1 MGGEGLFSLRQLG
14 VTSCSSALGRVGPQL
29 RSSVRGGFPCTPQ
42 VIEGVDPGVVPIGE
56 ADRERVVTDEGDL
69 FRKEICGHGRWVVHS
84 ASGQFVNAV
93 SARTEGSQL
102 YCAKSR
108 LDVVSPLNHEDSR
121 VALCDDTGRAAS
133 AHGAQLSRMNMEMVG
148 GTGLEPVTP

>member
-1 MGGEGLFSLRQLG
+1 M
-14 VTSCSSALGRVGPQL
+14 TSCSSALGRVRPQL

-42 VIEGVDPGVVPIGE
+42 VIEGVDPSVMPIGE

-84 ASGQFVNAV
+84 ASCELIYAV
-93 SARTEGSQL
+93 SAGTEGPELNRAEDRL
-102 YCAKSR
+102 YAIRPFDREEGGVTLSDDPRCA
-108 LDVVSPLNHEDSR
+108 
-121 VALCDDTGRAAS
+121 AC
-133 AHGAQLSRMNMEMVG
+133 AHGGRSSRTLLEMVG